1 MKKTYVA
8 GSLMLVMA
16 LMMAGC
22 GGGDKKPDALSQ
34 APAKLKPKSSPKQ
47 KAARL
52 QLT

>member
-22 GGGDKKPDALSQ
+22 GGGDKKADARRKTLR
-34 APAKLKPKSSPKQ
+34 K
-47 KAARL
+47 R
-52 QLT
+52 QLPPIP